1 MSTKPLI
8 IAALAATTAFA
19 GIAFAQQAT
28 PANPSAPAQVQA
40 PQNDEEIGEDARP
53 PRLRDGEDRWDRDRH
68 SSDDRD
74 RMGPPRG
81 MMMRRGPGMMMGL
94 CGPNGGRF
102 AERMI
107 DRIERATR
115 PTEQQK
121 PAFDKLKDAATK
133 AAETAKAGCP
143 TEPSLTPP
151 GRLANAEKRLTAM
164 LDAIRTLR
172 PAMDAYYGS
181 LSDEQKARLLMS
193 RRAMMD
199 RPMGPMMG
207 PMGDRHGWRGG
218 PERGEPRDSY
228 RNPDRSE
235 QRDNYRNPDR
245 DDYRDRRPER
255 GDDEPRRNRYDRTGS
270 NIEDL

>member
-1 MSTKPLI
+1 MSTKSLI

-28 PANPSAPAQVQA
+28 PGNPSAAQVQQA
-40 PQNDEEIGEDARP
+40 PQTDEEIGEDARP
-53 PRLRDGEDRWDRDRH
+53 PRFRDGEDRWDRR

-81 MMMRRGPGMMMGL
+81 MMMRQGPGMMMGL

-121 PAFDKLKDAATK
+121 PAFDKLKEAATK
-133 AAETAKAGCP
+133 AAETARAGCP

-164 LDAIRTLR
+164 LDAVRTVR
-172 PAMDAYYGS
+172 PAMEAYYGS
-181 LSDEQKARLLMS
+181 LSDEQKARLLVS

-218 PERGEPRDSY
+218 PDRDGWRGGPERGEPREGW
-228 RNPDRSE
+228 RNPDRE
-235 QRDNYRNPDR
+235 GYRE
-245 DDYRDRRPER
+245 RRFERGPGR
-255 GDDEPRRNRYDRTGS
+255 GDDEPRGDRTQLDENQS
-270 NIEDL
+270 EPL